1 MNGDEFGCP
10 IEMPIEGVLDL
21 HTFHPEDVK
30 DLVPDY
36 LAACRARGIL
46 EVRIVHGKGTGAL
59 REMVHAV
66 LARLPWVSSFRLAND
81 CASCWGAT
89 VATLAPPDGSR
100 PEARAAERESDGPR
114 APEGAGREGARRR
127 RGSTWE

>member
-1 MNGDEFGCP
+1 VSDEEFGCP
-10 IEMPIEGVLDL
+10 VEMPIEGVLDL

-30 DLVPDY
+30 ELVPDY
-36 LAACRARGIL
+36 LAACRERGIL
-46 EVRIVHGKGTGAL
+46 EVRIIHGKGTGAL

-89 VATLAPPDGSR
+89 VATLAPPDGSGSEVREVEHEGDR
-100 PEARAAERESDGPR
+100 PRV
-114 APEGAGREGARRR
+114 PEGAERDGARRR
-127 RGSTWE
+127 RGSSWE